1 MLRGFAEDLKHE
13 FRGYN
18 SAALMKDL
26 MAGLT
31 VTAVALPLALA
42 FGVSSGADAASG
54 LITAIIAGL
63 VMSLLA
69 GGYYQIL
76 SLIHI

>member
-31 VTAVALPLALA
+31 VTAVALLVCHACIMPRHADDTAALDFPCDSSIISIRCVQDTA
-42 FGVSSGADAASG
+42 SWARSSGG
-54 LITAIIAGL
+54 
-63 VMSLLA
+63 
-69 GGYYQIL
+69 
-76 SLIHI
+76 

>member
-31 VTAVALPLALA
+31 VTAAPVPMPHP
-42 FGVSSGADAASG
+42 V
-54 LITAIIAGL
+54 
-63 VMSLLA
+63 
-69 GGYYQIL
+69 
-76 SLIHI
+76 

>member
-1 MLRGFAEDLKHE
+1 MLRGFAEDLKQE

-31 VTAVALPLALA
+31 VTACRWRWHS
-42 FGVSSGADAASG
+42 VSAP
-54 LITAIIAGL
+54 
-63 VMSLLA
+63 VPMP
-69 GGYYQIL
+69 
-76 SLIHI
+76 HPV